1 AQQVQRAF
9 HSLSFQLSGAQL
21 GITISTLATGYLAE
35 PAIAG
40 LLRPVLVLVG
50 IPNSAAEPI
59 GLVIGLLLATM
70 LSVVFGEL
78 VPKNLAIA
86 NPLATARAVA
96 GIQSRFSVAFRWLI
110 NVLNSSANW
119 VVRRLGVEPAEELR
133 SARSPEELGSLVRT
147 SAEHGTLDP
156 ATATL
161 LDRSLRFGD
170 HVAEE

>member
-1 AQQVQRAF
+1 MNPILLSALEVLAVLVLTACSAVFVAAEYALTTLEGIQVDRHARDAGDRRAQQVQRAF

-86 NPLATARAVA
+86 NPLATAR
-96 GIQSRFSVAFRWLI
+96 
-110 NVLNSSANW
+110 
-119 VVRRLGVEPAEELR
+119 
-133 SARSPEELGSLVRT
+133 
-147 SAEHGTLDP
+147 
-156 ATATL
+156 
-161 LDRSLRFGD
+161 
-170 HVAEE
+170 